1 MLVGNKT
8 DLIEGREV
16 EYEEGERKKIEL
28 KLDGFCEVSAKTG
41 VGIEKLFKDISRI
54 LYNDIFNDNDINSS
68 TKRQIRMEN
77 HRRNIRKRKWCC

>member
-8 DLIEGREV
+8 DLKEGREV
-16 EYEEGERKKIEL
+16 EKEEGLKIKNEL
-28 KLDGFCEVSAKTG
+28 QLDGFCEVSAKTG
-41 VGIEKLFKDISRI
+41 DGIEKLFKDITRI

-77 HRRNIRKRKWCC
+77 HRANIKNKKCC